1 MKKIEELFG
10 QMVAA
15 EVYIGGNV
23 SVSLIKPYAE
33 EKNGWTKFYW
43 DNGPSR
49 CSARFVDKEGDLE
62 PGEARVV
69 HVYGKLRETDDHTW
83 DAMDLHF
90 LTTYY
95 PAKPSDPPQ
104 PDFIGHY
111 FGWIAPNGD
120 YYIAPYGS
128 HDGVARTICAS
139 LFGQVMGGVK
149 ARELLIKT
157 WLQARNDGNVY
168 GRMDTWDITKSQ
180 LATIKKI
187 EKQSGIDYGVVYEL
201 RKVVADPQA
210 DDGLSLDDAT
220 WAKLVQDAMA
230 IKWAMFACGA
240 QPTKSDVEDVLMD
253 RYGMSRYWPHTAMNH
268 LEQNDIL
275 GASLRQRQW
284 VGEGAEPQLTPD
296 IIQHVLTKARRQ
308 PVIQRTL
315 SQGILDILEENRRRR
330 SDG

>member
-1 MKKIEELFG
+1 MEKIEDLFG
-10 QMVAA
+10 QMVVA

-33 EKNGWTKFYW
+33 EKDGWTRFYW

-49 CSARFVDKEGDLE
+49 CSARFVDKEDDLE

-69 HVYGKLRETDDHTW
+69 HVYGKLRETDDRAW

-104 PDFIGHY
+104 PDFNGHY

-139 LFGQVMGGVK
+139 LFGQVMHGVK

-168 GRMDTWDITKSQ
+168 GRMDTWDITESQ

-187 EKQSGIDYGVVYEL
+187 EAQSGVNYEVVYEL
-201 RKVVADPQA
+201 RKVVPDPQ
-210 DDGLSLDDAT
+210 DGDGLNIDDET
-220 WAKLVQDAMA
+220 WAKLVKDAVA

-240 QPTKSDVEDVLMD
+240 QPTKTDVEDVLMD
-253 RYGMSRYWPHTAMNH
+253 IHFMSRYWPHVVMNH

-275 GASLRQRQW
+275 GASLRQGKW
-284 VGEGAEPQLTPD
+284 VEDGDEPQLTSE
-296 IIQHVLTKARRQ
+296 IIQHVLRKARRQ
-308 PVIQRTL
+308 KSIQRTL
-315 SQGILDILEENRRRR
+315 SQEILDILEENKRRR
-330 SDG
+330 SE